1 MELGVGELGRLRFES
16 YPLRR
21 RPVNV
26 GRDSIAPLGTGGE
39 DTCRAWMR
47 PEIPINFAA
56 RRPAMEP
63 ESIRPYNEP
72 TSQGAPHLA
81 DYWEVVQRR
90 LWLVLLLAAFT
101 TGFALWMVGK
111 RPSVFRSTLSLQVND
126 PWQQSRALT
135 GVPGLPG
142 LDGYID
148 PIQSEIEV
156 LGSTPIAKAVVDS
169 LGLRLSSAGSTP
181 RSALLGAAQVSGE
194 VAPTGLSLTYLDGEE
209 VVLVGPDGA
218 ELGRARVGTPL
229 SAAGIAFTPL
239 PNPGDGRTYPLQV
252 VPEIS
257 AINRV
262 RSGLSAGARE
272 STNIIDVA
280 FVDDDPGMSTETLA
294 AAAAAL
300 RAYGARRV
308 AGQASREVEFIEQRL
323 DSAYAQLGESLEAI
337 RQFKVSEAFSDLS
350 VQEQTLVTQSEAN
363 ASSIA
368 TLELQRGAL
377 AAVLRQLERGDQ
389 GVDQIRVI
397 AELPIEINPQI
408 RDIAGRLQT
417 RKEELQR
424 LRTTEAKTEDHP
436 EVVGLQQQVTEL
448 ERQMVSSL
456 RSNLSAVESRLQGLG
471 RDRSALIARQRQV
484 PGLENRLATLELQ
497 QNLDQGTYEYLL
509 SQLYQARITEAGAS
523 PYVEVLDPASD
534 PVVTGPAP
542 SSALFVGSLLG
553 LLVGICGAFFLEYL
567 DRTLRTS
574 SQVRSALGLPVLGI
588 VPELPHPSG
597 SSVNGRPRLVT
608 MDAGEPAAEAYR
620 ALRLNLSFADGDRT
634 GVRTVAFTSPG
645 PNEGKSTSAVNLA
658 VLIARQRERVLLV
671 DADLRR
677 PALHMALDV
686 PREPGLADV
695 LEGKVGLDEALQVDV
710 LPGLDVLTA
719 GPVVDSP
726 SDLLTSRT
734 MEDLLKDLDERYN
747 YVIIDSPPILAVT
760 DAAVLAGHADGTV
773 LVVRSGNTDQRA
785 AVRARAQLERVGV
798 EILGVLLN
806 DVSPTTTEESYYFRY
821 IYRYYQ
827 KEAATP
833 S

>member
-1 MELGVGELGRLRFES
+1 
-16 YPLRR
+16 
-21 RPVNV
+21 
-26 GRDSIAPLGTGGE
+26 
-39 DTCRAWMR
+39 
-47 PEIPINFAA
+47 
-56 RRPAMEP
+56 MEP
-63 ESIRPYNEP
+63 ESIRPYSQP

-90 LWLVLLLAAFT
+90 LWIVLLLAAFT
-101 TGFALWMVGK
+101 SGFALWVVGK
-111 RPSVFRSTLSLQVND
+111 RPSVFQSTLSLQVND
-126 PWQQSRALT
+126 PWQRSRALT
-135 GVPGLPG
+135 GVPGFPG

-156 LGSTPIAKAVVDS
+156 LGSTPIAQAVVDS
-169 LGLRLSSAGSTP
+169 LGLRLTSAGSTQ
-181 RSALLGAAQVSGE
+181 RSALIQGARVSSE
-194 VAPTGLSLTYLDGEE
+194 TEPTRLSLAYLEGGD
-209 VVLVGPDGA
+209 VVLTGPNGA
-218 ELGRARVGTPL
+218 ELGRGRAGARLV
-229 SAAGIAFTPL
+229 AEGIAFTPL
-239 PNPGDGRTYPLQV
+239 PNPAENRTYPLQII
-252 VPEIS
+252 PEID
-257 AINRV
+257 AINGV

-280 FVDDDPGMSTETLA
+280 FTGDDPDMSRQTLG

-300 RAYGARRV
+300 REYGARRV
-308 AGQASREVEFIEQRL
+308 ASQASREVQFIEQRL
-323 DSAYAQLGESLEAI
+323 DSAYAQLGKSLEAI

-350 VQEQTLVTQSEAN
+350 VQEQTLVTQSETN
-363 ASSIA
+363 AGSIA
-368 TLELQRGAL
+368 SLELQRGAL
-377 AAVLRQLERGDQ
+377 AAVLRQLELGDQ
-389 GVDQIRVI
+389 AVDQIRVI

-408 RDIAGRLQT
+408 REVAGRLQT

-456 RSNLSAVESRLQGLG
+456 RSNLSAVEGRLQTLG
-471 RDRSALIARQRQV
+471 RERSTLIARQRQV
-484 PGLENRLATLELQ
+484 PGLENQLATLELQ

-523 PYVEVLDPASD
+523 PYVEVLDPASA
-534 PVVTGPAP
+534 PIETGPQP
-542 SSALFVGSLLG
+542 GSALLIGSLLG
-553 LLVGICGAFFLEYL
+553 FLIGICGAFFLEYL

-574 SQVRSALGLPVLGI
+574 SQVRSALELPVLGI

-597 SSVNGRPRLVT
+597 PNSNGRPRLVT

-677 PALHMALDV
+677 PALHLALDL

-695 LEGKVGLDEALQVDV
+695 LAGTVSIDDALRVDV
-710 LPGLDVLTA
+710 LPGLDVLPA

-785 AVRARAQLERVGV
+785 AMRARAQLERVGV

-806 DVSPTTTEESYYFRY
+806 DVSPSTTEESYYFRY